1 MNSETAVVLWLAYRR
16 WKNRKRRERRRFNV
30 HPILRD
36 RMTHSMF
43 ITLYPKLREH
53 GEKFF
58 NYLQMSV
65 TSFDELLEIIQEDL
79 TPCQNYVVRDTVS
92 AEEKLVITLRYLAT
106 GCYFADLHYAYRLGK
121 STVIEIVQKTCY
133 VIWHKLKNIVMKV
146 PTKAEWE
153 EISKQFQKYT
163 NFPNCIGAID
173 GKHIRIIKPND
184 SGSLFYNY
192 KSYFS
197 TVLLAVC
204 DANYC
209 FIAVN
214 IGAYGKNN
222 DSTIFQDSVFYKKL
236 VEKTLDIPDPKPI
249 SQTDITPLPHV
260 IVGDEAFSLSE
271 HIMRPY
277 CGKSLTTKKRIFNYR
292 LSRARRYIECCFGIL
307 VNKWRIF
314 HRPLNVDIEFAESI
328 IKACCVLHN
337 FVRLRDG
344 YRFDHTLYETS
355 LIHINTEAVRPNARS
370 LNTRDRFA
378 DYFVNEGKLPWQDK
392 MI

>member
-1 MNSETAVVLWLAYRR
+1 MDSDKAVVLWLAYRR
-16 WKNRKRRERRRFNV
+16 WRRRKRRESRRFNV

-43 ITLYPKLREH
+43 ITLYPKLREYS
-53 GEKFF
+53 EKFF
-58 NYLQMSV
+58 NYFRMSV
-65 TSFDELLEIIQEDL
+65 TSFDDLLEIIKEDL

-133 VIWHKLKNIVMKV
+133 VIWNKLQNIVMRE

-173 GKHIRIIKPND
+173 GKHIRIIKPNN

-209 FIAVN
+209 FIAVD
-214 IGAYGKNN
+214 IGAYGKSN
-222 DSTIFQDSVFYKKL
+222 DSTIFKDSILYKKL
-236 VEKTLDIPDPKPI
+236 VEKTLNIPDPRPI
-249 SQTDITPLPHV
+249 SQTDTTPLPHV

-271 HIMRPY
+271 NIMRPY

-314 HRPLNVDIEFAESI
+314 HRPLNVDIKFAENI

-337 FVRLRDG
+337 YVRLRDG
-344 YRFDHTLYETS
+344 YRYDHTLYETS
-355 LIHINTEAVRPNARS
+355 LINLNTEAVRPNARS
-370 LNTRDRFA
+370 LNVRDRFA
-378 DYFVNEGKLPWQDK
+378 NYIANEDKLPWQDK

>member
-43 ITLYPKLREH
+43 ITLCPKLRKH

-58 NYLQMSV
+58 NYFRMSV

-214 IGAYGKNN
+214 IGAYGKSN
-222 DSTIFQDSVFYKKL
+222 DSTIFQDSVFYKKTCR
-236 VEKTLDIPDPKPI
+236 ENFRYSRPKANI
-249 SQTDITPLPHV
+249 
-260 IVGDEAFSLSE
+260 AN
-271 HIMRPY
+271 RY
-277 CGKSLTTKKRIFNYR
+277 NSLT
-292 LSRARRYIECCFGIL
+292 LCDS
-307 VNKWRIF
+307 WR
-314 HRPLNVDIEFAESI
+314 
-328 IKACCVLHN
+328 
-337 FVRLRDG
+337 
-344 YRFDHTLYETS
+344 
-355 LIHINTEAVRPNARS
+355 
-370 LNTRDRFA
+370 
-378 DYFVNEGKLPWQDK
+378 
-392 MI
+392 